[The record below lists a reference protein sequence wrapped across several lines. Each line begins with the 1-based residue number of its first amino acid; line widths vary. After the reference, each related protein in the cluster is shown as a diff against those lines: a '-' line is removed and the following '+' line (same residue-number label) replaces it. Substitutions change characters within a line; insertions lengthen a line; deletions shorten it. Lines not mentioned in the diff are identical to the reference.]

1 MLSKAKSFD
10 PGSIWHYFLEWN
22 PQLFREIKGRLKTRN
37 IVITICISLVSQL
50 LIVLSFTSK
59 LPTDDILIP
68 PNETLSKVYSSYCL
82 GEVDYGNQRLCQTD
96 LLNHWVINWQLLWLD
111 IFMWLS
117 IIGFFT
123 LLIAGTYL
131 LAADIV
137 KEENRGTFNFIR
149 LSPQSATTILQG
161 KILGVPSLIY
171 LGLFLALPLQFVAGL
186 NALIPLN
193 LILAFDLTVIAAGL
207 FFYSAGLLLSLIN
220 FGIPGFKSWLASGV
234 VLFFLCCTMSII
246 FNAFAVTNTPADWLS
261 FFNPGRVL
269 AYLVDASYISQ
280 LTANY
285 ADLTALK
292 DIVFYGQTLWTK
304 PLTGIGFI
312 LFNYGLWT
320 YFIWQGLQRR
330 FHNPQSTLLSKST
343 SYWLTGC
350 FVAMALGFALQKTE
364 SYHME
369 SNLVFLY
376 CLLSIYFLGLIAAL
390 SPHRQTLHDWAR
402 YRHQM
407 KRGGHLLGKEL
418 VLGDKSPSS
427 VAIALNLILAVV
439 YILPSL
445 FLFDR
450 NNEMVNVFWTLVITS
465 NILLLC
471 AIIAQLML
479 AMKNQKRAVWA
490 TSTIV
495 ALIVVP
501 LVTMGILEITPASVP
516 IAWLFTFIPYFG
528 IENAATSTILLSIL
542 GQWLAIAIT
551 GLQMTRH
558 LRQAGASETKAL
570 LSEI

>member
-1 MLSKAKSFD
+1 MLSKAKPFD

-59 LPTDDILIP
+59 LPTDD
-68 PNETLSKVYSSYCL
+68 TLAKVYSPYCL
-82 GEVDYGNQRLCQTD
+82 GEVSYGNERLCQTD

-117 IIGFFT
+117 IIGCFT

-131 LAADIV
+131 LAADVV

-171 LGLFLALPLQFVAGL
+171 LGLFLALPLQFIAGL

-220 FGIPGFKSWLASGV
+220 LGLPGFKPWLASGV

-246 FNAFAVTNTPADWLS
+246 FNAFAVTNTPADWLL

-285 ADLTALK
+285 ADLTALR
-292 DIVFYGQTLWTK
+292 DIVFYGQALWAK

-350 FVAMALGFALQKTE
+350 FVVIALGFALQKTE
-364 SYHME
+364 SYRME
-369 SNLVFLY
+369 SNLVLLQ

-407 KRGGHLLGKEL
+407 KREGNLLGKEL
-418 VLGDKSPSS
+418 ILGDKSPSF

-450 NNEMVNVFWTLVITS
+450 NNEMVNVFWTLLITS
-465 NILLLC
+465 NSILLY

-490 TSTIV
+490 ASTIIT
-495 ALIVVP
+495 LIVVP
-501 LVTMGILEITPASVP
+501 LVTLGFLELTPDSVP
-516 IAWLFTFIPYFG
+516 IAWLFTFIPYLG

-542 GQWLAIAIT
+542 GQWIAIALT

-558 LRQAGASETKAL
+558 LQQAGASETKAL
-570 LSEI
+570 LSKI